1 MEARGRV
8 PATDRAPCERRRR
21 GILSAEGAIYD
32 SQGKREA
39 RRPGTQPI
47 KPRALKGAKYAAQY
61 FGLSGL
67 NAAY

>member
-1 MEARGRV
+1 MIARASAKRV
-8 PATDRAPCERRRR
+8 A
-21 GILSAEGAIYD
+21 
-32 SQGKREA
+32 
-39 RRPGTQPI
+39 PGTQPI